1 MKTALV
7 TCHEVYGAQRC
18 FLDGACTS
26 AEMPASAAGCVACPV
41 VASRDMAC
49 MHEESMKRGTC
60 GTARERA
67 TDPSIE
73 ESAQLT
79 EEYERDSL
87 ME

>member
-1 MKTALV
+1 
-7 TCHEVYGAQRC
+7 
-18 FLDGACTS
+18 
-26 AEMPASAAGCVACPV
+26 MPASAAGCVACPV

-60 GTARERA
+60 GTQQESAQLTE
-67 TDPSIE
+67 SIE